1 MILVI
6 WMILINIKAVITSGD
21 VEKIRDMNL
30 NLILI

>member
-1 MILVI
+1 MIYQ
-6 WMILINIKAVITSGD
+6 INIKKAVITSGD

>member
-1 MILVI
+1 MNDILDKY
-6 WMILINIKAVITSGD
+6 KAVITSGD

>member
-1 MILVI
+1 MNDIPD
-6 WMILINIKAVITSGD
+6 NIKKAVITSGD

>member
-1 MILVI
+1 MNDIPDKYK
-6 WMILINIKAVITSGD
+6 KAVITSGD